1 VQEADGTVAVT
12 VVGAGLNF
20 VEEKDTRSFQH
31 TTAIVA
37 GSGLRSGIEGIGGGS
52 YIGLT

>member
-1 VQEADGTVAVT
+1 LTRATL
-12 VVGAGLNF
+12 VGAGLNF
-20 VEEKDTRSFQH
+20 VEEKDTRSFKY

-37 GSGLRSGIEGIGGGS
+37 RYVLRSSVKGTAGGS